1 MKLEI
6 TNRILCDSEYQKLL
20 LLLSDFE
27 KDRVFCRHDMEH
39 FLNVARICCLLC
51 EKKKMCVNTDI
62 IYSAALLHD
71 IGRTVEYAS
80 GESHHIAGKSIS
92 ERILERTGCSDEF
105 RQTVIGLIADHREY
119 DLKDSSL
126 KSIFSLADKKSRLC
140 FMCDARNECY
150 WPDEKKN
157 MDIEV

>member
-6 TNRILCDSEYQKLL
+6 TNKILCDTEYQKLVS
-20 LLLSDFE
+20 LLSALE
-27 KDRVFCRHDMEH
+27 KERVFCRHDMEH
-39 FLNVARICCLLC
+39 FLNVARICCLIC
-51 EKKKMCVNTDI
+51 EKKKISFNPDI

-71 IGRTVEYAS
+71 IGRTVEYTG

-92 ERILERTGCSDEF
+92 ERILKKTGCSEEF
-105 RQTVIGLIADHREY
+105 RQTVIELIVDHRKY
-119 DLKDSSL
+119 DTEDLSL

-140 FMCDARNECY
+140 FMCEARSECY

-157 MDIEV
+157 MNIEV